1 MPQPPAW
8 KTPASWH
15 GRPAMHSESHELE
28 TNVWQERQLLQ
39 VRRTFYIGLPT
50 RLKSPK
56 PCLDISGHCFSVRS
70 RLTVLA
76 TPQIG
81 SSQVEKELSMLH
93 SNVGFRS
100 ARHAEKKN
108 GGEQPRQAQTMP
120 PICIVGTVFSFPRG
134 QLQLHPVPLRLL
146 LLLLPNWPGG
156 LGLLWFVER
165 QNSR

>member
-100 ARHAEKKN
+100 ARHAEKKTEGN
-108 GGEQPRQAQTMP
+108 NQDKLKPCLRFALLALCSRFREGSSSCIQFLFDCFFCFCQT
-120 PICIVGTVFSFPRG
+120 
-134 QLQLHPVPLRLL
+134 
-146 LLLLPNWPGG
+146 G
-156 LGLLWFVER
+156 LED
-165 QNSR
+165 